1 LTDSFAGAVFSCP
14 PVTLQMPRAILTI
27 LLTVALT
34 SAHSAAQAPDSTLL
48 AQIEAIRAIDTHAH
62 PIPAMRTGGT
72 DEFDPPE
79 SVPPFGPPALLRLDN
94 PAWRKAWRAL
104 YGYSADSLDPE
115 RIRSVK
121 LEARSRGGAAYARSV
136 LDKLNIETMLAN
148 RHAVGTGLEP
158 PRFRLVWFVD
168 PFVFPLNNESAKS
181 LNPQRRA
188 AYETEEAW
196 LSTYMKE
203 RGVAQLPSSLDEYL
217 NRLVIPAI
225 EKQKR
230 DGAVALKLSI
240 SYQRDLRVGNPS
252 RAEAAR
258 VYRQYAR
265 NGSPPER
272 DYRALQD
279 FLIREIARQA
289 GRIGLPLQIH
299 VGAGSGPFFDNAGA
313 DPFLLMPVLLD
324 TALRETTFVL
334 VHGGF
339 PSAAATR
346 VLFAKPNVFV
356 DFSSQA
362 FLSSTRELSEVLRKW
377 LEFRPEKVMFGTDA
391 YSLRP
396 EIGWEEVAWMTNA
409 SSRRALAIALTGMME
424 DDEIDR
430 ARAMQ
435 LAKLVLSETARSV
448 YHLSH

>member
-1 LTDSFAGAVFSCP
+1 
-14 PVTLQMPRAILTI
+14 MPRAILTI
-27 LLTVALT
+27 LLTIALT
-34 SAHSAAQAPDSTLL
+34 GSRSAAQSPDSTLL
-48 AQIEAIRAIDTHAH
+48 AQIEAIRAIDSHAH
-62 PIPAMRTGGT
+62 PIPTGRAGDT
-72 DEFDPPE
+72 DEFDPPQ
-79 SVPPFGPPALLRLDN
+79 SVPPLGPPALLRLEN

-104 YGYSADSLDPE
+104 YGYSADSLDAA
-115 RIRSVK
+115 RIRSLK
-121 LEARSRGGAAYARSV
+121 LEARSKGGVTYAPSV

-148 RHAVGTGLEP
+148 RHAMGPGLDP

-181 LNPQRRA
+181 LNPQRRS
-188 AYETEEAW
+188 AYDTEEAW
-196 LSTYMKE
+196 LSAYMKE
-203 RGVAQLPSSLDEYL
+203 QSIAHLPSTLDDYL
-217 NRLVIPAI
+217 NRVVIPAM
-225 EKQKR
+225 EKRKR
-230 DGAVALKLSI
+230 DGAVAFKLSI

-252 RAEAAR
+252 RAEARR
-258 VYRQYAR
+258 VYRQYVHNA
-265 NGSPPER
+265 SPPES

-289 GRIGLPLQIH
+289 GRTGLPLQIH
-299 VGAGSGPFFDNAGA
+299 VGAGSGPSFDNAGA
-313 DPFLLMPVLLD
+313 DPFLLMPMLLD
-324 TALRETTFVL
+324 TALRQTTFVL

-409 SSRRALAIALTGMME
+409 SSRRALAIALTGMI
-424 DDEIDR
+424 DDGEIDSTR
-430 ARAMQ
+430 ALQIARM
-435 LAKLVLSETARSV
+435 VLSETARSV
-448 YHLSH
+448 YGLSH

>member
-1 LTDSFAGAVFSCP
+1 MVRYSRVPDY
-14 PVTLQMPRAILTI
+14 LQMPRAILTL

-34 SAHSAAQAPDSTLL
+34 SVRSAAQSPDSALL
-48 AQIEAIRAIDTHAH
+48 AEIEAIRAIDTHAH
-62 PIPAMRTGGT
+62 PIPTARAGEA

-79 SVPPFGPPALLRLDN
+79 SVPPMGPPALLRLDN
-94 PAWRKAWRAL
+94 PEWRKAWRAL
-104 YGYSADSLDPE
+104 YGYSADSIDLN
-115 RIRSVK
+115 RIRSLK
-121 LEARSRGGAAYARSV
+121 LGAKSRGGVAYPRSV
-136 LDKLNIETMLAN
+136 LDKLKIETMLAN
-148 RHAVGTGLEP
+148 RHAMGRGLEP

-181 LNPQRRA
+181 LNAQRRS
-188 AYETEEAW
+188 AYDTEEEW
-196 LSTYMKE
+196 LSAYMKE
-203 RGVAQLPSSLDEYL
+203 QGVVELPPTLDDYM
-217 NRLVIPAI
+217 NRLVVPAM
-225 EKQKR
+225 EKRKR

-265 NGSPPER
+265 NPSPPAD

-299 VGAGSGPFFDNAGA
+299 VGAGSGPSFDNAGA
-313 DPFLLMPVLLD
+313 DPFLLMPMLLD

-362 FLSSTRELSEVLRKW
+362 FLSSTRELSDVLRKW

-409 SSRRALAIALTGMME
+409 SSRRALAIALTGMIA
-424 DDEIDR
+424 DGEIDR
-430 ARAMQ
+430 ARALQIARM
-435 LAKLVLSETARSV
+435 VLSETARSV
-448 YHLSH
+448 YALSH